1 MNYREQ
7 QTTGVTWRRC
17 HEVTLFNPLNGTQFA
32 RFAEQDACTVGDKT
46 ITTQAM
52 YLDLPFDLEA
62 DFPLLDPVTGMP
74 TGQTMTHAGLYQA
87 LFSLYM
93 QTATRRDVTTP
104 E

>member
-1 MNYREQ
+1 
-7 QTTGVTWRRC
+7 
-17 HEVTLFNPLNGTQFA
+17 
-32 RFAEQDACTVGDKT
+32 
-46 ITTQAM
+46 M

-74 TGQTMTHAGLYQA
+74 TGQTMTNAGLYQA

-93 QTATRRDVTTP
+93 QTATRRDVKTP